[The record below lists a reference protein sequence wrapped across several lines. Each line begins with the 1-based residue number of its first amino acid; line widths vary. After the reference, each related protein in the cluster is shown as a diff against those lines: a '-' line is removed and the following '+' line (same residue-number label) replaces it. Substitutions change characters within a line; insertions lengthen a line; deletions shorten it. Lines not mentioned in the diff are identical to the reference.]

1 MVCVEGKIV
10 STRVARFLAVAVC
23 LALAACGQTTSQMM
37 LKPVEPS
44 AHEASTHGTK
54 RVPILVATP
63 RGRDEA
69 TGEFN
74 NERTEHLT
82 YNSIVVSLPPGH
94 AQGEVEWPPGPVGDL
109 QKHFVTLANTV
120 MDEATVQKNLDRYL
134 PPSGDVFVFM
144 HGYNTTYQEGVYR
157 LAQIAGDANL
167 KALPL
172 LFSWPSRGDLTDYL
186 TDRES
191 AMASRNRL
199 MHLLEVLARHPRV
212 HHIDVMAHSMGSMLT
227 METLVQL
234 KLKGN
239 GELNNKLNTLVLA
252 APDIDVD
259 VFRAQF
265 EIIGKRNKPTI
276 VMTSRD
282 DRALNLSR
290 RIAGNVVRAGNAS
303 IRAPKTIEF
312 VEKMGLTVFDM
323 TEMRTSD
330 KLNHSKFASFP
341 TVVQQLG
348 TRAEQSQEQNPI
360 TAVGTFFIDA
370 AGEILATPS
379 NVLSRVTGR

>member
-1 MVCVEGKIV
+1 M
-10 STRVARFLAVAVC
+10 SARLARFLAVALC

-37 LKPVEPS
+37 LKPVE
-44 AHEASTHGTK
+44 AEATGAR
-54 RVPILVATP
+54 RVPLLVATP
-63 RGRDEA
+63 RGLDEA

-74 NERTEHLT
+74 NERKEHLT
-82 YNSIVVSLPPGH
+82 YNSLTVSLPPGH
-94 AQGEVEWPPGPVGDL
+94 VQGQVEWPSGPVGDPE
-109 QKHFVTLANTV
+109 KHFVTLANTV
-120 MDEATVQKNLDRYL
+120 MDETTFQRELDRHL
-134 PPSGDVFVFM
+134 PPSGDVLVFM
-144 HGYNTTYQEGVYR
+144 HGYNTAYEEGVYR
-157 LAQIAGDANL
+157 LAQIAGDAKL
-167 KALPL
+167 ISLPL

-199 MHLLEVLARHPRV
+199 MHLLELLSRHPRIRR
-212 HHIDVMAHSMGSMLT
+212 IDVMAHSMGTLLA
-227 METLVQL
+227 METLVQM

-239 GELNNKLNTLVLA
+239 GELNNKLNTIVLA

-282 DRALNLSR
+282 DKALNLSR
-290 RIAGNVVRAGNAS
+290 RIAGNVVRAGAAS
-303 IRAPKTIEF
+303 LRSRKTIEF
-312 VEKMGLTVFDM
+312 VQRMGITAYDLT
-323 TEMRTSD
+323 EIETSD
-330 KLNHSKFASFP
+330 KTNHGKFASSP
-341 TVVQQLG
+341 AVVQQLG
-348 TRAEQSQEQNPI
+348 AQLNGNDKQQNPI
-360 TAVGTFFIDA
+360 TTVGTFFIDA